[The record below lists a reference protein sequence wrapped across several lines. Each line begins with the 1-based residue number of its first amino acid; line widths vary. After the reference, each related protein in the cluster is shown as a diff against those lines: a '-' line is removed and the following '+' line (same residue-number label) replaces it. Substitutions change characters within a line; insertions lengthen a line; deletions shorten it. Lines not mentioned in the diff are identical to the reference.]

1 MSALAKNISQ
11 SKEPTSVTKINAN
24 ARIDYILRFS
34 KQAIL
39 VIDETS
45 QQGSDVSSQHLA
57 TLPEQRNIA
66 FVALSSQFND
76 IQVRCRIIEQLF
88 NSDLFD
94 PEISLAVSIINF
106 AKQSKQSIS
115 IIIDNSQH
123 ASLQIIHE
131 LCQLAAIAK
140 KTNLSIDV
148 VMFGNPDSGR
158 IIAANKSLFNN
169 KLALLSA
176 QSGQLLSTGAH
187 IFKETKHWYNALAD
201 YKWFVVVFSFLL
213 IAAVSVIML
222 LQHNNF
228 TFAKPL
234 AIEKIPTTQL
244 AELTAEPAVSTKFV
258 QEKIAKGPQTE
269 KSSEAQVSDIFIS
282 LTQDQSELQVEK
294 KVSAASPSDI
304 VNAMAFLGTK
314 NIESSS
320 NNNKIR
326 QPTTE
331 ASDPAS
337 LIIDNDYFLSYKQG
351 FVIQLAV
358 FSETKL
364 PESFLNVISEL
375 GYHAY
380 WRTLNDKAAVVIT
393 GERFLDRN
401 TAEQALTRL
410 PEALTQRQPWIKS
423 ISAINNEIIA
433 YQSSQ

>member
-1 MSALAKNISQ
+1 MSALAKNINQ
-11 SKEPTSVTKINAN
+11 FEEPTSVTKINAN

-45 QQGSDVSSQHLA
+45 QQGNEVSSQHLA

-94 PEISLAVSIINF
+94 PEVSLAVSIINF

-115 IIIDNSQH
+115 IIVDNCQH

-140 KTNLSIDV
+140 KTGLSVDI
-148 VMFGNPDSGR
+148 VMFGNPDAGR
-158 IIAANKSLFNN
+158 IVAANKSLFNN

-176 QSGQLLSTGAH
+176 QSGQLLSTSAH

-201 YKWFVVVFSFLL
+201 YKWFVIAFSFLL
-213 IAAVSVIML
+213 ISAISVIML

-228 TFAKPL
+228 TFTKPL
-234 AIEKIPTTQL
+234 AVEKIVTTQL
-244 AELTAEPAVSTKFV
+244 AELKAAPTVNATFV
-258 QEKIAKGPQTE
+258 QEKVVKIAQAE
-269 KSSEAQVSDIFIS
+269 ESSEAQVSDIFLS
-282 LTQDQSELQVEK
+282 LTQSQSKIQVEK
-294 KVSAASPSDI
+294 KIFAASPSDI
-304 VNAMAFLGTK
+304 VNAMAFVNAEDLK
-314 NIESSS
+314 FSD
-320 NNNKIR
+320 NNNEIQQAVTKVR
-326 QPTTE
+326 EP
-331 ASDPAS
+331 SS
-337 LIIDNDYFLSYKQG
+337 LIIDSNYFLSHKQG

-364 PESFLNVISEL
+364 PDSFLNVLNEL

-380 WRTLNDKAAVVIT
+380 WRSLNDKAAVVIT
-393 GERFLDRN
+393 SDHFPDRN
-401 TAEQALTRL
+401 TAEQVLARL
-410 PEALTQRQPWIKS
+410 PEALAQRQPWIKS